1 MNVTQ
6 QYISTSESFCFV
18 WSIIHRYNLGYFNA
32 TATTQQGL
40 DIVHVLDPSDSED
53 SYINLVYDN
62 VGLNG
67 LD

>member
-6 QYISTSESFCFV
+6 QYISTSESFC
-18 WSIIHRYNLGYFNA
+18 IIHRYNLGFFNA

-40 DIVHVLDPSDSED
+40 DIVHVFDPSDSED

>member
-18 WSIIHRYNLGYFNA
+18 WSIIHRYNLGFFNA
-32 TATTQQGL
+32 TATAQQGL